1 MRLAPLVH
9 PKQIIETY
17 VTSVTSTIITT
28 TTNLVRHK
36 TAFLSMIRRFV
47 HLFKASARNLVR
59 LYDEFPYLLGYQYA
73 IFGYYP
79 KTKTILHELFNHY
92 GSDKGSLE
100 IQNSSNLWISHTY
113 ADIYHQLF
121 QHCRDSIKIV
131 IECGIG
137 TNNPLLVSSMG
148 NGASPGASL
157 RAWKDYFPN
166 ALIVG
171 LDIDRNILFK
181 EDRISTFYCD
191 QTKQTD
197 FAEVFKSLGL
207 SSFDLMIDDGLHTS
221 QAAIKLFNSAKA
233 YMTETSIYVIE
244 DMDSK
249 DLPTL
254 LSYLETEPAYYFMCL
269 RLSRP
274 NHRIYDNTMVV
285 IRKK

>member
-1 MRLAPLVH
+1 
-9 PKQIIETY
+9 
-17 VTSVTSTIITT
+17 
-28 TTNLVRHK
+28 
-36 TAFLSMIRRFV
+36 MIRR
-47 HLFKASARNLVR
+47 LINLIKASARNLVR
-59 LYDEFPYLLGYQYA
+59 LSDESPYLLRYQYA
-73 IFGYYP
+73 AFLYYP

-100 IQNSSNLWISHTY
+100 IQNSRNLWISHTY

-121 QHCRDSIKIV
+121 QHCRDNIKIM

-137 TNNPLLVSSMG
+137 TDNPLLVSSMG
-148 NGASPGASL
+148 KGASPGASL

-171 LDIDRNILFK
+171 LDIDRNILFQ

-191 QTKQTD
+191 QTKRSD
-197 FAEVFKSLGL
+197 FAEVCKLLRL

-221 QAAIKLFNSAKA
+221 QAAITLFNSAKA
-233 YMTETSIYVIE
+233 YMTENSIYVIE

-249 DLPTL
+249 DLPAL
-254 LSYLETEPAYYFMCL
+254 LTYLETDPTYYFMCI

-274 NHRIYDNTMVV
+274 NHRVYDNTMVV